1 MENINIKS
9 TQYQYQSINIKFLD
23 FIHLT
28 QATYTAVFGLQ
39 VLFIF
44 ENFSVRIL
52 EGTFLD
58 ALQALRYRGTTININ
73 NYNDYLS
80 L

>member
-58 ALQALRYRGTTININ
+58 VLQALRYRGTTININ
-73 NYNDYLS
+73 NYNDLLS

>member
-44 ENFSVRIL
+44 EDFSVRIL

-58 ALQALRYRGTTININ
+58 VLQALRYRGTTININ
-73 NYNDYLS
+73 NYNDLLS

>member
-28 QATYTAVFGLQ
+28 QATYSAVFGLQ

-44 ENFSVRIL
+44 EDFSVRIL

-58 ALQALRYRGTTININ
+58 VLQALRYRGTTIVIN
-73 NYNDYLS
+73 NYNDLLS

>member
-1 MENINIKS
+1 MS
-9 TQYQYQSINIKFLD
+9 HQCQYQYQSINIRSVD

-28 QATYTAVFGLQ
+28 QATYTTVFGVQ

-44 ENFSVRIL
+44 EDFSVRIL

-58 ALQALRYRGTTININ
+58 VLQALRYRGTTININ
-73 NYNDYLS
+73 NYDDLLS